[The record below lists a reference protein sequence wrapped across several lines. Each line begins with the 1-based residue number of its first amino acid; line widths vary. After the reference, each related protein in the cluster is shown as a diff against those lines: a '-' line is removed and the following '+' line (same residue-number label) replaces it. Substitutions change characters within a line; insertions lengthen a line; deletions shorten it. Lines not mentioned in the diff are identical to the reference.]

1 MYNHNKGVM
10 NVPTQK
16 PRVTITVDED
26 QLNEI
31 EDYRFKNRMKNQ
43 TQAILSLI
51 EKGLDELSRSNT
63 NNEINEEISI
73 LEKEKNNINNEI
85 NKKTNLINLLYEDR
99 ANGIISID
107 EFIILK
113 NSNSRY
119 IELAKE
125 RIAKIEE
132 KIFELKK
139 KRDIEIKSK
148 ELFSKYKKIKKL
160 DRTIINEFVEKIY
173 IGKYDKETNERNIKI
188 FWNIKES

>member
-63 NNEINEEISI
+63 NNEINEYRS
-73 LEKEKNNINNEI
+73 
-85 NKKTNLINLLYEDR
+85 R
-99 ANGIISID
+99 P
-107 EFIILK
+107 
-113 NSNSRY
+113 NSDVR
-119 IELAKE
+119 KE
-125 RIAKIEE
+125 RLSHNYDALNNDGRQRLVDYSDDLVSGGRYVNKMPLAAHGGGVTLVDAPDPSKKQKIER
-132 KIFELKK
+132 LT
-139 KRDIEIKSK
+139 K
-148 ELFSKYKKIKKL
+148 EAL
-160 DRTIINEFVEKIY
+160 DESYDEDEEF
-173 IGKYDKETNERNIKI
+173 
-188 FWNIKES
+188 